1 MWMFTKY
8 GFFSAT
14 CARDGTGKTAT
25 VNKNKIQVRARDK
38 AHLENLIKGFP
49 KELAGTPVHSFK
61 GTDYPF
67 RIYLPKKTWAKIAEL
82 LSEEIDYTNFK
93 NEAGAKCGEKSPY
106 VHALHEVWWVMLGVE
121 KDHHTR
127 RLLRR
132 SHAR

>member
-14 CARDGTGKTAT
+14 CARENGTKGSP

-38 AHLENLIKGFP
+38 AHLDNLINGFP
-49 KELAGTPVHSFK
+49 KELAGTPIQSFK

-67 RIYLPKKTWAKIAEL
+67 RIYLPKKTWAKIAGL

-93 NEAGAKCGEKSPY
+93 NEAGAKHGEKSPY

-121 KDHHTR
+121 KDRHTR

-132 SHAR
+132 SPAR